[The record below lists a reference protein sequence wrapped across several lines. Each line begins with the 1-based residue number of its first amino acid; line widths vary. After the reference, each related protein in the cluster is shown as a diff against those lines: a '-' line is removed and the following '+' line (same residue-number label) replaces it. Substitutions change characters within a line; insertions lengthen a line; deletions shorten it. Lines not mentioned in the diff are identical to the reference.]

1 MKRRYFLGLLGI
13 LGVGGLSTFGFKKL
27 QQSKYWPNDN
37 QFFNPCLDSKLP
49 PTLEKHEVILS
60 ALEGIDT
67 TQMWD
72 GHVHLIGLGD
82 TDSEIFVNSN
92 YQNVFDIKKYIQFR
106 FYLNA
111 SCLQPGISVDEA
123 FVNRLKTLKLG
134 RGSRLIL
141 LAFDYSY
148 DEQGQRLLDQT
159 AFHTPNSYAAEIHK
173 QSPQHFE
180 WLASIH
186 PYRKDS
192 IEALKQAVFDGA
204 LGVKWLPQAM
214 NINPDSP
221 LCDPFYE
228 AMAHWD
234 IPLLCHCGDES
245 AVHAANIQAQAY
257 GNPLLVRRA
266 LNHGVKVVIAHCASL
281 GKNNF
286 ELFTQLMEEPRY
298 EGLLF
303 GDISAMSLVN
313 RDDMPALKTVIS
325 RKEWHSRLLY
335 GSDYPLPGIIPL
347 ISLKYLQEQQFITA
361 EQANVLAQLRQHNPL
376 LFNFVLNR
384 HLKVENQQF
393 SPIVFHTRSFWTLGT
408 RL

>member
-1 MKRRYFLGLLGI
+1 MKRRHFLSLLGV
-13 LGVGGLSTFGFKKL
+13 LGVGGLSVFGFQKL
-27 QQSKYWPNDN
+27 QKSKYWPNDN

-49 PTLEKHEVILS
+49 ESLEKHEVILS
-60 ALEGIDT
+60 ALEGIDST
-67 TQMWD
+67 HMWD

-82 TDSEIFVNSN
+82 TDSGIFVNPN
-92 YQNVFDIKKYIQFR
+92 YQDVFELKKYIQLR

-111 SCLQPGISVDEA
+111 SCVEPGISVDEA
-123 FVNRLKTLKLG
+123 FVNRLKTLKWG
-134 RGSRLIL
+134 RGSRVIL

-159 AFHTPNSYAAEIHK
+159 AFHTPNSYAAQIHK

-186 PYRKDS
+186 PYRKDR
-192 IEALKQAVFDGA
+192 IEALQQAVFDGA

-214 NINPDSP
+214 NINPDSA

-228 AMAHWD
+228 AMAHWN

-245 AVHAANIQAQAY
+245 AVDGANIEAHAY

-266 LNHGVKVVIAHCASL
+266 LDHGVKVVIAHCASL

-313 RDDMPALKTVIS
+313 RDISALKTVIS

-347 ISLKYLQEQQFITA
+347 ISLKDLQKQEFLTA
-361 EQANVLAQLRQHNPL
+361 EQVKVLAQLRLHNPL

-384 HLKVENQQF
+384 HLTVENQQL

-408 RL
+408 RS

>member
-1 MKRRYFLGLLGI
+1 MKRRHFLSLLGI
-13 LGVGGLSTFGFKKL
+13 LGVGGISTFGFQKL
-27 QQSKYWPNDN
+27 QKSKYWPNDN
-37 QFFNPCLDSKLP
+37 QFLNPCLDSKLP
-49 PTLEKHEVILS
+49 ESLEKHEVILS

-67 TQMWD
+67 THMWD

-82 TDSEIFVNSN
+82 TDSGIYVNPN
-92 YQNVFDIKKYIQFR
+92 YKDVFQLKNFIQLR

-111 SCLQPGISVDEA
+111 SCVEPGISVDEA
-123 FVNRLKTLKLG
+123 FVNRLKTLKWG
-134 RGSRLIL
+134 RGSRVIL

-159 AFHTPNSYAAEIHK
+159 AFHTPNSYAAQIHK
-173 QSPQHFE
+173 ESPQYFE

-192 IEALKQAVFDGA
+192 LEALQQAVFDGA

-214 NINPDSP
+214 NINPDSA

-228 AMAHWD
+228 AMAHWN

-245 AVHAANIQAQAY
+245 AVDGANVESHAY

-266 LNHGVKVVIAHCASL
+266 LDHGVKVVIAHCASL

-286 ELFTQLMEEPRY
+286 ELFTQLMAEPRY

-313 RDDMPALKTVIS
+313 RDMSALKTVIS

-347 ISLKYLQEQQFITA
+347 ISLKDLQEQQYITA
-361 EQANVLAQLRQHNPL
+361 EQVKVLAQLRLHNPL

-384 HLKVENQQF
+384 HLTVENQQL

-408 RL
+408 RS

>member
-1 MKRRYFLGLLGI
+1 MKRRHFLSLLGV
-13 LGVGGLSTFGFKKL
+13 LGVGGFSVFGFQKL
-27 QQSKYWPNDN
+27 QKSKYWPNDN
-37 QFFNPCLDSKLP
+37 NFLNPCLDSKLP
-49 PTLEKHEVILS
+49 EKLENNEIILS
-60 ALEGIDT
+60 ALEGIDS

-82 TDSEIFVNSN
+82 TDSGIFVNPN
-92 YQNVFDIKKYIQFR
+92 YQDVFQLKNFIQLR

-111 SCLQPGISVDEA
+111 SCLEPGISVDEA
-123 FVNRLKTLKLG
+123 FVNRLKTLKWG
-134 RGSRLIL
+134 RGSRVIL

-159 AFHTPNSYAAEIHK
+159 AFHTPNSYAAQIHK
-173 QSPQHFE
+173 ESPQDFE

-192 IEALKQAVFDGA
+192 IEALEQAVFDGA

-214 NINPDSP
+214 NINPDSA

-228 AMAHWD
+228 AMAHWN

-245 AVHAANIQAQAY
+245 AVDGANIEAHAY

-266 LNHGVKVVIAHCASL
+266 LDHGVKVIIAHCASL
-281 GKNNF
+281 GTNNF
-286 ELFTQLMEEPRY
+286 ELFTQLMEETRY

-313 RDDMPALKTVIS
+313 RDMPALKTVIS

-347 ISLKYLQEQQFITA
+347 ISLKNLQEQEFITV
-361 EQANVLAQLRQHNPL
+361 EQVKVLAQLRLHNPL

-384 HLKVENQQF
+384 HLTVKNQQF

-408 RL
+408 RS

>member
-1 MKRRYFLGLLGI
+1 MKRRHFLSLLGI

-49 PTLEKHEVILS
+49 ESLEKHEVVLS

-67 TQMWD
+67 THMWD

-82 TDSEIFVNSN
+82 TDSGIFVNPN
-92 YQNVFDIKKYIQFR
+92 YQDVFELKKYIQFR

-111 SCLQPGISVDEA
+111 SCLQPGMSVDEA
-123 FVNRLKTLKLG
+123 FVNRLKTLKWG

-148 DEQGQRLLDQT
+148 DEQGERLLDQT
-159 AFHTPNSYAAEIHK
+159 AFHTPNSYAAQIHK
-173 QSPQHFE
+173 ESPQYFE

-204 LGVKWLPQAM
+204 LGIKWLPEAM
-214 NINPDSP
+214 NINPDSA

-228 AMAHWD
+228 AMVHWN

-245 AVHAANIQAQAY
+245 AVDGANVHSY

-266 LNHGVKVVIAHCASL
+266 LDHGVKVVIAHCASL

-313 RDDMPALKTVIS
+313 RDDMSALKTVIS

-347 ISLKYLQEQQFITA
+347 ISLKDLQAQELLTA
-361 EQANVLAQLRQHNPL
+361 EQVKVLAQLRLHNPL

-384 HLKVENQQF
+384 HLTVKNQQF

-408 RL
+408 RS